1 MCTASAFDW
10 CGVYHVPSTLRG
22 QRGPNLPQF
31 RERITTRMHNR
42 EQADPGRTGI
52 EVADVIASLSLYTA
66 MAFRP
71 TGHARREVTSVAIV
85 DAERGQVDHEPTV
98 ALVVSARSAERVAA
112 AMRVALSAAP
122 PVIVVA
128 GGTSDLVAGWYRRA
142 SGDGIALAVLD
153 DDVSDPSVVDLLT
166 DSLSPVRDAVTGADV
181 QTGDLFALAEAFADL
196 MEAPTRLVETSRT
209 PHRAAGSIGAH
220 GYRCARE
227 ELIPRSGDTEARING
242 GIWSPAHNAP
252 VKRRDAR
259 LRDAT

>member
-1 MCTASAFDW
+1 
-10 CGVYHVPSTLRG
+10 
-22 QRGPNLPQF
+22 
-31 RERITTRMHNR
+31 MHNR

-52 EVADVIASLSLYTA
+52 EVADVIASLSLHTA

-98 ALVVSARSAERVAA
+98 ALLVSAGSAERVAA

-128 GGTSDLVAGWYRRA
+128 GGMSDLVAGWYRRA

-153 DDVSDPSVVDLLT
+153 DDVSVPSVVDPLT
-166 DSLSPVRDAVTGADV
+166 DSLSPVRDAVTGA
-181 QTGDLFALAEAFADL
+181 DLFALAEAFADL
-196 MEAPTRLVETSRT
+196 MEAPTMLVETSRT

-227 ELIPRSGDTEARING
+227 ELIPKSGDTEARING
-242 GIWSPAHNAP
+242 AIWSPAHNAR